1 MSKILP
7 LVFNVNNAFTRLVT
21 FFFLNVHDSKSLTP
35 SSDMSMRSFDLWTP
49 PSKLLSTRVSIES
62 SLQASRFSRPSRELE
77 RSSVRASSDLMRF
90 SDMSSTTLIR
100 RRTSEWDCWID
111 VSTMAMSSVRKGRKY
126 CWQCD
131 EATQKRLKRRER
143 LKSELLRAL
152 EMRRFYASF
161 PY

>member
-1 MSKILP
+1 MRLP
-7 LVFNVNNAFTRLVT
+7 VSFH
-21 FFFLNVHDSKSLTP
+21 FLHVHDSISLTP

-49 PSKLLSTRVSIES
+49 RSKLLSTQMSIEN
-62 SLQASRFSRPSRELE
+62 SLRPSRFSRFSRDLK

-90 SDMSSTTLIR
+90 SKMSSTTLIR

-111 VSTMAMSSVRKGRKY
+111 VSTMAMSSVKERRQY

-131 EATQKRLKRRER
+131 EATQKWLKPRER